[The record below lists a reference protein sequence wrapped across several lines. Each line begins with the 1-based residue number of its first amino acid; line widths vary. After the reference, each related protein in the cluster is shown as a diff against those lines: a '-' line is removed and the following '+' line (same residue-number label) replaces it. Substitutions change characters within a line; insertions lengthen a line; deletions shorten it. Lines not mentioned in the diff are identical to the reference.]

1 MRAAQRS
8 GETNQGALL
17 LRLRGDWEGLG
28 HAWEHQCQ
36 GPGRLDGEAN
46 GGMLR
51 SKTCSL
57 GPPELGIVWFICQV
71 GLGGEHHDHEGGMA
85 AAKRIPST
93 CCWSQGSH
101 SDYLWK
107 CRNWKYPLESET
119 GGKPDLAAGV
129 KVYCLLD
136 SEQPPRD
143 ADKGVS
149 FPRGFYGIIRYTYAR
164 TYVCTLAKFFGAQ
177 EEWVI

>member
-17 LRLRGDWEGLG
+17 LRLQGDWEGLG

-36 GPGRLDGEAN
+36 GPGRLDREAN

-71 GLGGEHHDHEGGMA
+71 GLSGEHNTHEGGTGSGEEDSQHLLL
-85 AAKRIPST
+85 IPGLTLWLFVKMQELQISSGERDGRKT
-93 CCWSQGSH
+93 RFSSWCKSLLLTGLWATTPRCW
-101 SDYLWK
+101 
-107 CRNWKYPLESET
+107 
-119 GGKPDLAAGV
+119 
-129 KVYCLLD
+129 
-136 SEQPPRD
+136 
-143 ADKGVS
+143 
-149 FPRGFYGIIRYTYAR
+149 
-164 TYVCTLAKFFGAQ
+164 
-177 EEWVI
+177 